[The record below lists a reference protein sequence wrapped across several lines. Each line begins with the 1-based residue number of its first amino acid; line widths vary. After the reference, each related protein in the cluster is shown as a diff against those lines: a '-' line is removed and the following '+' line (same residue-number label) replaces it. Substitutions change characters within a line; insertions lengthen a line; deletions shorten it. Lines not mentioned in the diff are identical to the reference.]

1 MFNLYHCK
9 SCNEVFASTPFDK
22 YPEYQ
27 SLSEEGVFMEKPLDD
42 SDILMVKHKG
52 HDLEE
57 LKPIPGTTISERD
70 YCEPVKE
77 VYFEA
82 TNGRK
87 RFVIKKWR
95 ENVNEPMEY
104 ELIHGSLK
112 IIECSREVREKEI
125 KKELLRVMPEPLM
138 EKAVIFL
145 TILKETATEMKTG
158 KGTRIIFETSNPLM
172 YYQRLNQRCIKTV
185 LKKLKDVVTPLEL
198 KEIRTFITE
207 QNQADGVIPL
217 MIRKKFF
224 IEKAEEKQVQPE
236 GSAACVPSKI
246 KPIPVRIRPVEYQ
259 I

>member
-27 SLSEEGVFMEKPLDD
+27 DLSEEGVLMEKPLDD

-87 RFVIKKWR
+87 KFVIKKWR
-95 ENVNEPMEY
+95 KNVNEPMEY
-104 ELIHGSLK
+104 ELIHGYLK
-112 IIECSREVREKEI
+112 IIVCSCEVREKEI
-125 KKELLRVMPEPLM
+125 KKEWLRVMSKPLQ
-138 EKAVIFL
+138 EKSIVFL
-145 TILKETATEMKTG
+145 ALLKETTTEIKISKDPRM
-158 KGTRIIFETSNPLM
+158 IFDISNPLIC
-172 YYQRLNQRCIKTV
+172 YQRLSQQQIQKI
-185 LKKLKDVVTPLEL
+185 LKRLKDVVTPLEL
-198 KEIRTFITE
+198 KEIRTFIHD
-207 QNQADGVIPL
+207 QNQIDGVIPL

-224 IEKAEEKQVQPE
+224 VEKAEEKQVQPE
-236 GSAACVPSKI
+236 GSVACMPSRI
-246 KPIPVRIRPVEYQ
+246 KPIPARIRPVEHQ